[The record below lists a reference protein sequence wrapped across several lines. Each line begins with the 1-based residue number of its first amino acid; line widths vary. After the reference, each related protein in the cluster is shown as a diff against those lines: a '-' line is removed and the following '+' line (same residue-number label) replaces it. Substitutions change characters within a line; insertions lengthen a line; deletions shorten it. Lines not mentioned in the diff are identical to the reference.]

1 MSAILKPH
9 GPIPVTLEGQGGREQ
24 QGHLARS
31 GGGDVLPPVHRVAFR
46 RRAPAGKSASS
57 SRSKTMASRR
67 SRTASRPRTL
77 VTSSMP
83 QASGPWRPRALRP
96 LCLAAVAGA
105 SATAPGAGPVALS
118 SLLWEG
124 DSMNGALRRILISA
138 PAIDF
143 RTFIGLSHKVL
154 GRSPAAPSDAC
165 RRELSD
171 AERFLSCLAAMRD
184 ERAPVGLSPH
194 LLQHVSF
201 SAFIGADERDMLE
214 ILQLCAGMP
223 FVAVETIVRGVQAA
237 VVTGTLDQWK
247 DAVVS
252 GCSKASTLRPALLQ
266 QAARPVHCRRPE
278 CLGRL
283 HAPQHTGPDFFVLE
297 DKQRPV
303 SVQFR
308 PWLAIY

>member
-1 MSAILKPH
+1 MNPDA
-9 GPIPVTLEGQGGREQ
+9 
-24 QGHLARS
+24 
-31 GGGDVLPPVHRVAFR
+31 VLIQV
-46 RRAPAGKSASS
+46 
-57 SRSKTMASRR
+57 
-67 SRTASRPRTL
+67 
-77 VTSSMP
+77 
-83 QASGPWRPRALRP
+83 
-96 LCLAAVAGA
+96 
-105 SATAPGAGPVALS
+105 
-118 SLLWEG
+118 
-124 DSMNGALRRILISA
+124 

-237 VVTGTLDQWK
+237 VVTGTLPNGRTPWCRG
-247 DAVVS
+247 AA
-252 GCSKASTLRPALLQ
+252 KASPTPVRHCFNKLHGLFIAAGLNVWGDYTPRSAPDQTFLL
-266 QAARPVHCRRPE
+266 
-278 CLGRL
+278 LGR
-283 HAPQHTGPDFFVLE
+283 Q
-297 DKQRPV
+297 KRPLTV
-303 SVQFR
+303 
-308 PWLAIY
+308 